1 MTKPEAPAAG
11 AQPGL
16 DSERDRLNSVSQVYE
31 HLGSPIEH
39 AVRRAALRMVKAHC
53 VVERPSILEL
63 GCSDGYM
70 TSLLNVIA
78 SDHVVIEAAAE
89 FIAAAEK
96 AVKGNVKF
104 VETLFEEYEPEQQF
118 DLVVMSFILEHIVDP
133 SELIAR
139 ARTWLKPQTGRIIA
153 IVPNIRAL
161 SRQLGRAIGVVI
173 DLAEITPS
181 ELAHGHRRSYDRIT
195 FDRDI
200 EGGGAEIL
208 ARGGLVVKPFANFHM
223 DQMLRQGIIG
233 EDQMLGLERLGT
245 EYPDLCHSIYAVAR

>member
-1 MTKPEAPAAG
+1 MTNTAA
-11 AQPGL
+11 AAV
-16 DSERDRLNSVSQVYE
+16 DSDAERERLNSVTQAYE

-39 AVRRAALRMVKAHC
+39 AVRRAALRMIKAHTM
-53 VVERPSILEL
+53 VDRPSILEL

-78 SDHVVIEAAAE
+78 SEHIVIEAAAE
-89 FIAAAEK
+89 FIAAAQE

-104 VETLFEEYEPEQQF
+104 VETLFEDYEPDRQF

-133 SELIAR
+133 SELIRR
-139 ARTWLKPQTGRIIA
+139 ARRWLKPQTGRIIG

-161 SRQLGRAIGVVI
+161 SRQLGRAIGVVGE
-173 DLAEITPS
+173 LAEITPS
-181 ELAHGHRRSYDRIT
+181 ELAHGHRRSYDRIS

-233 EDQMLGLERLGT
+233 EDQMRGLERLGT
-245 EYPDLCHSIYAVAR
+245 EYPDLCHSVYVVAR